1 MHPQGK
7 SSAVKQKDPGTVLAC
22 RDLTAIK
29 LTWWSQQSPRALLRL
44 AMQPTSLHISS
55 HCSPGLRPSVLAMG
69 CRLFSRASAQP
80 CWVLREFH
88 KRFGQ
93 GVCGIVSKCRTK
105 RIERIICCQNVLTDI

>member
-69 CRLFSRASAQP
+69 CRLFKGISPTLLGAPGISQAIRTGSL
-80 CWVLREFH
+80 WD
-88 KRFGQ
+88 RFQ
-93 GVCGIVSKCRTK
+93 M
-105 RIERIICCQNVLTDI
+105 